1 MDVELNRFAV
11 VPTADVRSLRDG
23 PFGPAARLAADVWR
37 GLHSARTLP
46 ADDRRG

>member
-23 PFGPAARLAADVWR
+23 PFGPAPCLAANVSR
-37 GLHSARTLP
+37 GLHFCAHTP
-46 ADDRRG
+46 C